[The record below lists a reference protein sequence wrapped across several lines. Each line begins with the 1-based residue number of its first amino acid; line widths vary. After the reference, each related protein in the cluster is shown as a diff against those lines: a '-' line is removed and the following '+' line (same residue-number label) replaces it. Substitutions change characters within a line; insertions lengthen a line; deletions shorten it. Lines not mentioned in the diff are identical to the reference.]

1 MKSIIS
7 QMDVFG
13 GDDHKYVPLNILTN
27 YLFQM
32 EDDKICEVGQH
43 LTFQTLF
50 GWLIQTQT

>member
-1 MKSIIS
+1 VKSIIS